1 MCVSTTTTTT
11 KSKRKQKISKQ
22 KSFTTKILQMDQKP
36 TTGEDKIPLVTKQKQ
51 SNSVSSSTTTTTF
64 CYYYQQQCHPFVH
77 LFICPSAIITKCSKR
92 ENPFVF
98 FFCFVCLLLLC
109 LAVHSQHSIT
119 GSLSTS
125 STQHPFIYLFIHQ
138 WGAYSAKHHLYKQS
152 IIVNKHT
159 SIFVRLR
166 LEFCIEF

>member
-51 SNSVSSSTTTTTF
+51 SNSVSSSTTTTTTF

-98 FFCFVCLLLLC
+98 LFCFVCLC
-109 LAVHSQHSIT
+109 VVFSSAFSAFHHRIFIDIVNPTSI
-119 GSLSTS
+119 
-125 STQHPFIYLFIHQ
+125 HLFIHQ
-138 WGAYSAKHHLYKQS
+138 WAAYSAKHHLYKQS
-152 IIVNKHT
+152 IIVNPHLNL
-159 SIFVRLR
+159 RR
-166 LEFCIEF
+166 LEFYIEF